1 MNQRWKTVRL
11 PILFCLLFSFLLLR
25 DPKLASQGFQSGLQ
39 LCIQTVLPALFPFF
53 VVCELLLACPLQGAL
68 LRRLAHIL
76 GMEHEKTALAVLL
89 SWVGGYAVCA
99 RLANQLSRSGI
110 LTRRDEN
117 LLLVLGCCSS
127 PGFVVGCVG
136 GLLLGNLRLGILLYA
151 LQIAANL
158 LCAALCL
165 PFLSSRQ
172 TGSSPS
178 RCVQPPISN
187 GGAFPAALN
196 SAVNSCLQVCGCV
209 IFFRIAG
216 AVIVPLLPAHP
227 LVKPILSSILE
238 ISAGCF
244 DFAAEGGQFALY
256 GCCFCLSGL
265 GLSVWAQISLLLQGV
280 GSLRLLA
287 ASRVLHLLV
296 FSAFVRIFVG
306 FLPGSITAVYSTLES
321 RVIPT
326 HRLPMDA
333 AFLVFCFVCA
343 ALYKVRQNFY
353 N

>member
-11 PILFCLLFSFLLLR
+11 PMIFCLLFSILLLR
-25 DPKLASQGFQSGLQ
+25 DPKLASQGFQSGMR
-39 LCIQTVLPALFPFF
+39 LCVQTVLPALFPFF

-68 LRRLAHIL
+68 LRCLAHIL
-76 GMEHEKTALAVLL
+76 GMEHEKAALAVLL

-99 RLANQLSRSGI
+99 RLTSQLSRKGM
-110 LTRRDEN
+110 LTRRDED

-127 PGFVVGCVG
+127 PGFVIGCVG
-136 GLLLGNLRLGILLYA
+136 GLLLGNIRLGILLYA

-158 LCAALCL
+158 LSAVLCL
-165 PFLSSRQ
+165 PLLSSRE
-172 TGSSPS
+172 TAPSAS
-178 RCVQPPISN
+178 RCTQTTLSK
-187 GGAFPAALN
+187 GGSFPQALN

-209 IFFRIAG
+209 IFFRIVG
-216 AVIVPLLPAHP
+216 AVIDPILPAHP
-227 LVKPILSSILE
+227 LGKPILSSILE

-244 DFAAEGGQFALY
+244 DFAAEGGQIALY

-265 GLSVWAQISLLLQGV
+265 GLSVWAQMSLLLQGA

-287 ASRVLHLLV
+287 VSRVFHLL
-296 FSAFVRIFVG
+296 AFAILVRLFAG
-306 FLPGSITAVYSTLES
+306 FLPGIAAVYNTLGD

-326 HRLPMDA
+326 HRLPVDA
-333 AFLVFCFVCA
+333 AFIVFCFVCA